1 MKNLVLFLFT
11 CISISWQINGQ
22 SLYVIQVAG
31 KIENLDNKSFL
42 KPSDVLNG
50 KEKLKFYSTDAKA
63 VVMSKEKGRMI
74 VQNQKTNSNSNK
86 SEFVAMIMDALIPM
100 PTNHQLSSRNLVAT
114 NVVSNF
120 TDFFGKEKFVFI
132 GDKIIIPLD
141 PAKYPLSDEKVI
153 VYRYMIGDK
162 PIQKILKHYDNNV
175 IFDKNHIYIHDNEVI
190 PLDKTSKEVHLYYVN
205 KKTKATTELIAFQP
219 IYLNDN
225 DLYNEINALVSYLR
239 TIEGKSDEDMKPI
252 ILEFV
257 QTAHGKVNG
266 KILEQWLYVKKLLQ
280 KPQQDSNPEDENKVE
295 HDPNEN
301 VDAPDYQEEEFNKP
315 NEEHKKIGEALSEDG
330 DGE

>member
-11 CISISWQINGQ
+11 CLSISWQINGQ

-50 KEKLKFYSTDAKA
+50 KEKLKFYSADSKA
-63 VVMSKEKGRMI
+63 VVMSKEKGRMV
-74 VQNQKTNSNSNK
+74 VQNQKTKSSDNK
-86 SEFVAMIMDALIPM
+86 SEFVAMIMDVLVPM

-120 TDFFGKEKFVFI
+120 TDFFGKEKYVFI
-132 GDKIIIPLD
+132 GDRIVIPLD
-141 PAKYPLSDEKVI
+141 PSKYPLSDEKVI

-162 PIQKILKHYDNNV
+162 PIQKILKHYDNNI
-175 IFDKNHIYIHDNEVI
+175 IFDKNQIYLHDNELI
-190 PLDKTSKEVHLYYVN
+190 SLDKTSKEVHLYYVN
-205 KKTKATTELIAFQP
+205 KKTKATTELITFQP

-225 DLYNEINALVSYLR
+225 DLYNEINALISYLK
-239 TIEGKSDEDMKPI
+239 TIEGKSDDDMKPI

-266 KILEQWLYVKKLLQ
+266 RILEQWLYVKNLLQ
-280 KPQQDSNPEDENKVE
+280 KPQSNSDE
-295 HDPNEN
+295 EN
-301 VDAPDYQEEEFNKP
+301 IESEEIEEVDAPNY
-315 NEEHKKIGEALSEDG
+315 NEDEIKRPREGSQKIGEDLSEDG